1 MVQNVALLAAE
12 ILIYFSA
19 MAALFRMR
27 HRFGLGIFFC
37 ALGVMHFLE
46 TYLAAVLYL
55 QFPLG
60 IAISP
65 GSTVLFA
72 GKLIMLLLV
81 YIREDA
87 TAVRQ
92 PIYGLLFGNFLM
104 VALVFLMRFHVVTPL
119 AGGALPDLSLMDQM
133 GWLMVWGTLLLFAD
147 SILII
152 LVYEHLA
159 RRLASQTTLR
169 IWLSAAAVLTFD
181 QIGFFL
187 ALHFFLGAPWSV
199 LIGGWLAKM
208 TTAACYSILTGFYL
222 RRFEGKPAADTVP
235 ARLSDVFDLLT
246 YRQRY
251 ENLLEQS
258 RHDGL
263 TGALSRERF
272 DSDVPELVAN
282 AVAKEQ
288 PLGLLVIDIDHFK
301 GVNDRHGHG
310 AGDRALKQVAALLE
324 SGKRGGDLLYR
335 YGGEEFVV
343 VCPGLTSAYS
353 VKLAERLR
361 FLVAGTR
368 VSAIDETLTIS
379 IGVAATPGDGLD
391 LETLFAAADA
401 RLYSAKYAGRNRV
414 WGGEYV
420 PWMPARL
427 QSGAA

>member
-1 MVQNVALLAAE
+1 MQNALLLAAE
-12 ILIYFSA
+12 ILLYFSA

-92 PIYGLLFGNFLM
+92 PIYGLLIGNFLM

-119 AGGALPDLSLMDQM
+119 ASGALPDFSLMDQM
-133 GWLMVWGTLLLFAD
+133 GGLMVWGTLLLFAD

-152 LVYEHLA
+152 LLYEHLA
-159 RRLASQTTLR
+159 RRFAKQTTLR

-181 QIGFFL
+181 QVGFFL
-187 ALHFFLGAPWSV
+187 ALKIYFDAPLTV
-199 LIGGWLAKM
+199 LVGGWLAKM
-208 TTAACYSILTGFYL
+208 ATAACYSLLTGLYL
-222 RRFEGKPAADTVP
+222 RKFERERAADAVP
-235 ARLSDVFDLLT
+235 PRLSDVFDLLT

-251 ENLLEQS
+251 EDLLERS
-258 RHDGL
+258 RYDSL

-272 DSDVPELVAN
+272 DGDAPALVAG
-282 AVAKEQ
+282 AVAKEL
-288 PLGLLVIDIDHFK
+288 PFALLVIDIDHFK

-310 AGDRALKQVAALLE
+310 AGDQALRQIAALLE
-324 SGKRGGDLLYR
+324 SGKRGGDRLYR

-343 VCPGLTSAYS
+343 LCPGLTPAYAL
-353 VKLAERLR
+353 KLAERLR
-361 FLVAGTR
+361 FLVARTPI
-368 VSAIDETLTIS
+368 SAINETITIS
-379 IGVAATPGDGLD
+379 IGVAATPEDGLD
-391 LETLFAAADA
+391 LEMLFASADA

-420 PWMPARL
+420 PWMPARA